1 MFDLFVFFINF
12 ANVKCLN
19 LLAFSSILSNM
30 ISYKTKMK
38 TIRNLLLSA
47 VIAALALPASGA
59 DAAYPK
65 HEHRAV
71 WMTTVSNIDW
81 PKTRGTSTTV
91 AATQKA
97 EAIAFLDA
105 LKGANFN
112 CIYFQARPMADALY
126 NSAYEPWSYYVSG
139 KRGTA
144 PAYDP
149 LQFWIDESHARD
161 MECFVWLNPYRYES
175 SAGSNNHSLDYRNTH
190 PDWVMEYDG
199 KTIINPGMP
208 EVRQRIADIVEDIFT
223 KYDIDGVVFDDYFYL
238 SGTPMSYD
246 SDLYNA
252 YKASGGTMT
261 QANWRRDN
269 VNRMVEL
276 VNNTIKAK
284 KPWVKF
290 YIGPAGAG
298 HAPAANYGLNR
309 PDCSASDWQYNSIYS
324 EPLAWLYEGT
334 IDAIS
339 PQLYWHTT
347 HSTNG
352 FEPLTSWWSYAAGT
366 FGRHNY
372 PSQSVTCI
380 GSNPGASEYNEHIT
394 QVQLSRKYAPE
405 DEAGQ
410 VYFSTRNVT
419 GNDFINQLKAR
430 VYQRPA
436 LQPAITWRMP
446 VVDPGTVQNLAFNGT
461 TLSWD
466 GFENYRYAV
475 YAVPEGT
482 PQTVDLTAEYLIGNP
497 FSTSFVVPDEYQS
510 GYQFAVSA
518 VDRCGNEFQAI
529 FLGESDPTPRLN
541 PAILEA
547 PVSGARVNIDEPFLF
562 KWQAVADN
570 VFYRVQVSTSSTF
583 STILAS
589 RRTKNLQVESTSFPL
604 DYSTTYYWRV
614 ISELEGYISSTS
626 AVSSFTTQKK
636 APQPIDPTNLQKD
649 PATYGVVDGFSIT
662 SLWIY
667 CQKTNNFH
675 DQLGRDQRSFTYK
688 DGKLYF
694 SERAEGSGQI
704 IVLDAATGQHLDTI
718 ELSGDYLTSSS
729 GGNLGYPCNDIFTDA
744 AGNICVSNMFI
755 RANDSNQM
763 TVCVVDL
770 ETGNTTRVME
780 SQLPTIQM
788 RMDYTM
794 ALGDV
799 TQPGAVLYSGTS
811 NKGSYY
817 TDRIY
822 RWVRQSNGSWEQSY
836 LTVNSW
842 YPWAEDNGIAPRVW
856 PVDENRVVLDGGSS
870 YPALYNMSKTDPVS
884 SFTSN
889 TAIAPKAKF
898 CNGVC
903 AANLHGQPIFIY
915 SYSDHET
922 GGHQFAIA
930 RNPNDFDFSKMTKM
944 WIVPEGML
952 GEAENIYASNK
963 PVAVNNSD
971 GSVTLFL
978 YSPSNGIAAYKIDKY
993 EGVDALDND
1002 DFAVKVTGNVAHA
1015 SLPADFYVYN
1025 AAGILVK
1032 TAKMSSEVDM
1042 SELKRGV
1049 YVLSAKCNGKSVVT
1063 KISIL

>member
-1 MFDLFVFFINF
+1 MKTFNR
-12 ANVKCLN
+12 
-19 LLAFSSILSNM
+19 LLA
-30 ISYKTKMK
+30 
-38 TIRNLLLSA
+38 LLA
-47 VIAALALPASGA
+47 VAAVAIPSW
-59 DAAYPK
+59 AATYPK
-65 HEHRAV
+65 HEHRSV

-81 PKTRGTSTTV
+81 PSKRGSTASV
-91 AATQKA
+91 ANTQKTQ
-97 EAIAFLDA
+97 AIDYLDK

-112 CIYFQARPMADALY
+112 CVYFQARPMADALY

-139 KRGTA
+139 SRGTA

-149 LQFWIDESHARD
+149 LEFWVDECHKRD

-175 SAGSNNHSLDYRNTH
+175 SAGSNNHALDYRNTH
-190 PDWVMEYDG
+190 PDWIMEYDG
-199 KTIINPGMP
+199 KTIINPGLP
-208 EVRQRIADIVEDIFT
+208 EVRQRIADIVDDIIT
-223 KYDIDGVVFDDYFYL
+223 KYDIDGVIFDDYFYL

-246 SDLYNA
+246 AALYNA
-252 YKASGGTMT
+252 YKAAGGTLT

-269 VNRMVEL
+269 VNKMVEL

-298 HAPAANYGLNR
+298 HAPAANYGLDK
-309 PDCSASDWQYNSIYS
+309 PECSASDWQYSSIYS
-324 EPLAWLYEGT
+324 EPLAWLYQGT

-352 FEPLTSWWSYAAGT
+352 FEPLTKWWSYAAGT

-380 GSNPGASEYNEHIT
+380 GNNPGTSEYNEHIT
-394 QVQLSRKYAPE
+394 QVQLSRQYAPE
-405 DEAGQ
+405 DESGQ
-410 VYFSTRNVT
+410 VYFSTKNVT
-419 GNDFINQLKAR
+419 GNDFINQLKSR

-446 VVDPGTVQNLAFNGT
+446 VVDPGTVKNLSFNGT

-466 GFENYRYAV
+466 GYDNYRYAV
-475 YAVPEGT
+475 YAVPDGT
-482 PQTVDLTAEYLIGNP
+482 SQTVDLTAEYLIGNP
-497 FSTSFVVPDEYQS
+497 FSTSFVVPDAYQS
-510 GYQFAVSA
+510 GYQFAVSV

-529 FLGESDPTPRLN
+529 FLGEDDPTPRLN

-547 PVSGARVNIDEPFLF
+547 PETGARVNIDEPFIF
-562 KWQAVADN
+562 KWTKVLDN

-583 STILAS
+583 ETILAS
-589 RRTKNLQVESTSFPL
+589 RRTKNLQVESSSFPL

-626 AVSSFTTQKK
+626 AASVFTTQKK
-636 APQPIDPTNLQKD
+636 APTPIDPSNLTKD
-649 PATYGVVDGFSIT
+649 PATYDVVNGFSIT

-667 CQKTNNFH
+667 SQKTNNFH
-675 DQLGRDQRSFTYK
+675 EELGRDQRSFTYK

-694 SERAEGSGQI
+694 SERDSGEGQI

-718 ELSGDYLTSSS
+718 VLSGDYRTTST
-729 GGNLGYPCNDIFTDA
+729 GGFLGYPCNDIFTDA
-744 AGNICVSNMFI
+744 AGNICISNMFI

-770 ETGNTTRVME
+770 ATGNTTRVME
-780 SQLPTIQM
+780 SALPTIQM
-788 RMDYTM
+788 RMDYSM

-799 TQPGAVLYSGTS
+799 TQPGCVLYSGTS

-817 TDRIY
+817 TNRIY
-822 RWVRQSNGSWEQSY
+822 RWVRQADDSWAQDY
-836 LTVNSW
+836 LVVNSW

-856 PVDENRVVLDGGSS
+856 PVDANRVVLDGGSS
-870 YPALYNMSKTDPVS
+870 YPALYSMSKTDPLS
-884 SFTSN
+884 SFTNN
-889 TAIAPKAKF
+889 TALAPKAKF

-903 AANLHGQPIFIY
+903 AANLHGNPIFIY
-915 SYSDHET
+915 SYSGFDS
-922 GGHQFAIA
+922 GGHQFAVVS
-930 RNPNDFDFSKMTKM
+930 NPSDFDFSKMSMM
-944 WIVPEGML
+944 WVIPQGML

-963 PVAVNNSD
+963 PVAVDNPD

-978 YSPSNGIAAYKIDKY
+978 YSPANGIAAYKIDKY
-993 EGVDALDND
+993 EGVEGVESAKFSVN
-1002 DFAVKVTGNVAHA
+1002 VSGNVAKA
-1015 SLPADFYVYN
+1015 SVPSDFKVYT
-1025 AAGILVK
+1025 ASGVLVK
-1032 TAKMSSEVDM
+1032 SAKKSSSLDLNGLV
-1042 SELKRGV
+1042 RGV
-1049 YVLSAKCNGKSVVT
+1049 YLLSATANGKTVVSKFT
-1063 KISIL
+1063 IL